1 MSDDAN
7 AYVLRQDCLP
17 PACERGYG
25 RTPTSARG
33 CTMTLPAEIAAA
45 LKGEPAAALRVLRA
59 LAEEPT
65 VRPSVRVAARV
76 ALKHLTRPAPRRP
89 VAHDLDEP
97 DDDA

>member
-1 MSDDAN
+1 
-7 AYVLRQDCLP
+7 
-17 PACERGYG
+17 
-25 RTPTSARG
+25 
-33 CTMTLPAEIAAA
+33 MTLPAEIIAA
-45 LKGEPAAALRVLRA
+45 LAARPAEAVAALRA

-89 VAHDLDEP
+89 VAHDPDEP